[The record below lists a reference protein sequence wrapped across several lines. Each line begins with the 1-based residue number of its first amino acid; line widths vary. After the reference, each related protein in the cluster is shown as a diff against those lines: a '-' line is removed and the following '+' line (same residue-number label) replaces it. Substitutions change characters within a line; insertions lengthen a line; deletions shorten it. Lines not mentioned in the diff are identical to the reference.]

1 MPYVELHAHSS
12 YSFLDGASLPEE
24 LAVRAAELGYPALA
38 LTDHDGVYGSLEF
51 AHAAKHFGV
60 RPITGAELTLADRSH
75 VTVLVETAKGYANL
89 CRLIT
94 AAHAHT
100 RPEGKETQPPADPAL
115 DQALLEELN
124 EGLVCLSGCARHG
137 LAVRNPNGAARLA
150 RAFGRE
156 RFFVELQRPYE
167 RGDARR
173 NAGLRDLA
181 ASLGVPTIVTG
192 DVHAH
197 HLRRAALQDVLVAIR
212 HRSSL
217 DGCEAE
223 RRGNH
228 ECVLLSPA
236 EMVER
241 FPEDRAAV
249 ARTVELAERLRFD
262 LTEEL
267 GYRYPDF
274 SDSPEPAIVQL
285 AHVCKRTFED
295 RYPRGH
301 KLRREA
307 RARLDE
313 ELKLIDELGLAGFFL
328 LHWDVLELARECA
341 LEVRGR
347 DSPRHA
353 LPPGRGRG
361 SSVGSLVCYLTG
373 LSHVDPVGAELSL
386 GRFLNR
392 ELDSVPDIDLDFPR
406 DIREKLIVAVTER
419 YGREH
424 AALVASF
431 STYRSRGAIRD
442 VGKALGL
449 PYAELE
455 RIARVSEGWNAKRVA
470 EELQQ
475 LPDADRKLL
484 SPRWRAFGELCHE
497 IAGLPRHI
505 SQHPG
510 GMVISSRPLV
520 ELVPVQPAAM
530 AGRQMCQWDKDS
542 CADAGFLKIDLLGL
556 GMLSAVEDCVDQIA
570 RLQGKPIDLSRIPL
584 DDKAVY
590 EEIQRADTI
599 GDFQIESRAQMQS
612 LLRTRP
618 ENIDDLTVQVALVRP
633 GPIQGKA
640 VHPYIEH
647 RQRLREDPSFVP
659 PVDHPLLADCL
670 RSTLGVVVFQDQV
683 LEVAIALAG
692 FSVGEAEGLR
702 RAMSRKRSHDA
713 LEAYRERFVEGALRK
728 GVDAETA
735 DMVYDKLVGFS
746 GFGFPKSHAAAFGLL
761 AYQSAWLRHHYPAEF
776 LCALLNAQP
785 MGFYPP
791 ATLVRDGQRRGVET
805 RPPDVNVSAAKCAVE
820 DGAVR
825 IGIDYVNGIGEDR
838 GGGCR
843 RGARAGANRSPSV
856 RDLAQRTQLSEHG
869 LETLI
874 VAGACD
880 CFELPRRQ
888 LLWQLG
894 LVPRSQ
900 SVPGSGGEEK
910 QLALPL
916 DPTAATPELPE
927 PTVWERMLADYRT
940 TNLSVGVH
948 PHGAPACA
956 SAGWR
961 DLLARPRERAGPRA
975 GGDRGNGCRTA
986 AARDRERRR
995 LHADRG
1001 RVRPGQPD
1009 RAAVGLRQAPSDRPR
1024 RAAHPRARPLRTDRA
1039 QPERPRPLAR
1049 DTRAARAP
1057 DLAGVRSGR
1066 QPARAPTTSATAD
1079 SVGLRRLL
1087 IGSRCSIE
1095 RPSCALRLKAVL
1107 TSATWVNACGKL
1119 PSWRRVSGSHS
1130 SASRPRSLRRSR
1142 SRSKDLL
1149 GLVVPS
1155 LEREI
1160 VGEPEG
1166 AREERALAGRQ
1177 PVDGPCL
1184 FVVRCTGR
1192 RARRA
1197 RGHARS
1203 PRPCRP
1209 CAGRPPGGS
1218 RRAGSSAGSRPAASS
1233 RTTA

>member
-1 MPYVELHAHSS
+1 MTVELQPEFPHRTRKKDKLSPSATRSSTVPYVELHAHSS

-24 LAVRAAELGYPALA
+24 LAVSAAELGYPALA

-100 RPEGKETQPPADPAL
+100 RPIGRESQPAADPAL
-115 DQALLEELN
+115 DQGLLEELN
-124 EGLVCLSGCARHG
+124 DGLVCLSGCARHG
-137 LAVRNPNGAARLA
+137 VAVRSPNAAARLA
-150 RAFGRE
+150 GAFGSE

-181 ASLGVPTIVTG
+181 ESLGVRTIVTG

-197 HLRRAALQDVLVAIR
+197 HPRRASLQDVLVAIR
-212 HRSSL
+212 HRSAL

-236 EMVER
+236 EVVER

-285 AHVCKRTFED
+285 AHVCNSTFEG
-295 RYPRGH
+295 RYPTGH

-307 RARLDE
+307 RARLED

-470 EELQQ
+470 EELQL
-475 LPDADRKLL
+475 LPDADRKMM
-484 SPRWRAFGELCHE
+484 SPRWRAFAELCHE

-510 GMVISSRPLV
+510 GMVISSRPLI

-542 CADAGFLKIDLLGL
+542 CSDAGFLKIDLLGL

-570 RLQGKPIDLSRIPL
+570 LRERSHGQSPHDLHAAPPSRRLGQSKPFDLSRIPL

-640 VHPYIEH
+640 VHPYIDH

-659 PVDHPLLADCL
+659 PADHPLLADCL

-713 LEAYRERFVEGALRK
+713 LEAYRERFIAGALQK
-728 GVDAETA
+728 GVDKATA

-761 AYQSAWLRHHYPAEF
+761 AYQSAWLRHHHPAEF
-776 LCALLNAQP
+776 LCSLLNAQP

-805 RPPDVNVSAAKCAVE
+805 RPPDVNVSSAKCTVE

-825 IGIDYVNGIGEDR
+825 IGVDYVNGIGEAEATAVVEERERD
-838 GGGCR
+838 G
-843 RGARAGANRSPSV
+843 PFQSV
-856 RDLAQRTQLSEHG
+856 RDLAQRTQLSERG

-880 CFELPRRQ
+880 CFGMPRRQ

-894 LVPRSQ
+894 LVPRSH

-916 DPTAATPELPE
+916 DPTAATPDLPE

-948 PHGAPACA
+948 PLELLRAHLPAGVI
-956 SAGWR
+956 SSR
-961 DLLARPRERAGPRA
+961 DLEQA
-975 GGDRGNGCRTA
+975 
-986 AARDRERRR
+986 
-995 LHADRG
+995 
-1001 RVRPGQPD
+1001 PD
-1009 RAAVGLRQAPSDRPR
+1009 RAQVAIAGMAVARQRPATANGVVFMLIEDEFGPVNLIVPPSVYDKH
-1024 RAAHPRARPLRTDRA
+1024 RAIVRGEPLI
-1039 QPERPRPLAR
+1039 LAR
-1049 DTRAARAP
+1049 GRFERIERNQNV
-1057 DLAGVRSGR
+1057 LVRSLE
-1066 QPARAPTTSATAD
+1066 T
-1079 SVGLRRLL
+1079 
-1087 IGSRCSIE
+1087 
-1095 RPSCALRLKAVL
+1095 
-1107 TSATWVNACGKL
+1107 
-1119 PSWRRVSGSHS
+1119 
-1130 SASRPRSLRRSR
+1130 
-1142 SRSKDLL
+1142 L
-1149 GLVVPS
+1149 G
-1155 LEREI
+1155 
-1160 VGEPEG
+1160 
-1166 AREERALAGRQ
+1166 ALARQ
-1177 PVDGPCL
+1177 VSQETEVGASLPGAHH
-1184 FVVRCTGR
+1184 F
-1192 RARRA
+1192 
-1197 RGHARS
+1197 GHR
-1203 PRPCRP
+1203 
-1209 CAGRPPGGS
+1209 
-1218 RRAGSSAGSRPAASS
+1218 
-1233 RTTA
+1233 

>member
-1 MPYVELHAHSS
+1 MRYVELHCHSA
-12 YSFLDGASLPEE
+12 YSFLDGASHPEE
-24 LAVRAAELGYPALA
+24 LAVRAAELGYEALA

-51 AHAAKHFGV
+51 AYAAKHFGV
-60 RPITGAELTLADRSH
+60 RPITGAELTLADGSH
-75 VTVLVETAKGYANL
+75 VTLLVETPKGYANL

-94 AAHAHT
+94 AAHAQT
-100 RPEGKETQPPADPAL
+100 RPAGRENQRPADPAL
-115 DQALLEELN
+115 DQAQLEELN

-137 LAVRNPNGAARLA
+137 LGLRNPNAAARLA
-150 RAFGRE
+150 RAFGRD

-167 RGDARR
+167 RGDRR
-173 NAGLRDLA
+173 RQAQLRDLA
-181 ASLGVPTIVTG
+181 AALGVETIVTG

-197 HLRRAALQDVLVAIR
+197 HPRRAPLQDVLVAVR
-212 HRSSL
+212 HRTSL

-228 ECVLLSPA
+228 ESVLFPPA
-236 EMVER
+236 EAAER
-241 FPEDRAAV
+241 FPDDHDAV
-249 ARTVELAERLRFD
+249 ARTAELAARLTFD

-285 AHVCKRTFED
+285 ANVCNRAFED
-295 RYPRGH
+295 RYPPSTGP
-301 KLRREA
+301 LRAKA
-307 RARLDE
+307 RARLED

-347 DSPRHA
+347 GSPRHA

-373 LSHVDPVGAELSL
+373 LSHVDPVDADLSL

-392 ELDSVPDIDLDFPR
+392 DLAGVPDIDLDFPR

-431 STYRSRGAIRD
+431 ATYRSRGAIRD

-449 PYAELE
+449 PFAELE
-455 RIARVSEGWNAKRVA
+455 RLAKVSEGWNASRVG
-470 EELQQ
+470 EELQL
-475 LPDADRKLL
+475 LPDAERKQL
-484 SPRWRAFGELCHE
+484 SPRWRAFAEMCHE

-542 CADAGFLKIDLLGL
+542 CSDAGFLKIDLLGL

-570 RLQGKPIDLSRIPL
+570 RIRGEPIDLSRIPL
-584 DDKAVY
+584 DDRDVY
-590 EEIQRADTI
+590 AEIQRADTI

-618 ENIDDLTVQVALVRP
+618 ENLDDLTVQVALVRP

-640 VHPYIEH
+640 VHPYVAH
-647 RQRLREDPSFVP
+647 REELRRDPDFVP

-692 FSVGEAEGLR
+692 FSVGDAEGLR

-713 LEAYRERFVEGALRK
+713 LEAYRTRFVDGAIGK
-728 GVDAETA
+728 GVDADLA
-735 DMVYDKLVGFS
+735 NAVYDKLVGFS

-791 ATLVRDGQRRGVET
+791 ATLVRDGQRRGIGT
-805 RPPDVNVSAAKCAVE
+805 RPPDVNVSAAKCVVE

-825 IGIDYVNGIGEDR
+825 IGIEYVNGVGEDEAKAVVEER
-838 GGGCR
+838 D
-843 RGARAGANRSPSV
+843 RSGTYGSI
-856 RDLAQRTQLSEHG
+856 RELAQRTQLSEHA
-869 LETLI
+869 LETL
-874 VAGACD
+874 VVSGACD
-880 CFELPRRQ
+880 CLGVARRS
-888 LLWQLG
+888 LLWELG
-894 LVPRSQ
+894 MVPRTQ
-900 SVPGSGGEEK
+900 SVPGSGGEER

-916 DPTAATPELPE
+916 DPTAPTPSLPE

-940 TNLSVGVH
+940 TSLSVGVH
-948 PHGAPACA
+948 PMQLLRPHLPANVA
-956 SAGWR
+956 SSADLHERSDRTHVTVAGMAVAR
-961 DLLARPRERAGPRA
+961 QRPATANGVVFMLIEDEFGQVNLIVPPSVYERFRALVRGEPLILARGRFEKVDRNENVLVRELESLG
-975 GGDRGNGCRTA
+975 
-986 AARDRERRR
+986 
-995 LHADRG
+995 
-1001 RVRPGQPD
+1001 
-1009 RAAVGLRQAPSDRPR
+1009 
-1024 RAAHPRARPLRTDRA
+1024 
-1039 QPERPRPLAR
+1039 PLAR
-1049 DTRAARAP
+1049 RI
-1057 DLAGVRSGR
+1057 
-1066 QPARAPTTSATAD
+1066 AD
-1079 SVGLRRLL
+1079 EEDVH
-1087 IGSRCSIE
+1087 GS
-1095 RPSCALRLKAVL
+1095 L
-1107 TSATWVNACGKL
+1107 
-1119 PSWRRVSGSHS
+1119 
-1130 SASRPRSLRRSR
+1130 
-1142 SRSKDLL
+1142 
-1149 GLVVPS
+1149 
-1155 LEREI
+1155 
-1160 VGEPEG
+1160 
-1166 AREERALAGRQ
+1166 
-1177 PVDGPCL
+1177 
-1184 FVVRCTGR
+1184 
-1192 RARRA
+1192 
-1197 RGHARS
+1197 
-1203 PRPCRP
+1203 
-1209 CAGRPPGGS
+1209 
-1218 RRAGSSAGSRPAASS
+1218 PAAHHFGH
-1233 RTTA
+1233 R

>member
-1 MPYVELHAHSS
+1 MTIELQPEFPHRTRKKERLGSDPCGVRSRPRQVPYVELHAHSS

-24 LAVRAAELGYPALA
+24 LAVQAAELGYPVLA

-51 AHAAKHFGV
+51 AHAAKYFGV
-60 RPITGAELTLADRSH
+60 RPITGAEVTLADRSH
-75 VTVLVETAKGYANL
+75 VTLLVETQQGYANL
-89 CRLIT
+89 CRLLT

-100 RPEGKETQPPADPAL
+100 RPPGKETQPPAEPAL
-115 DQALLEELN
+115 DQALLEQLAD
-124 EGLVCLSGCARHG
+124 GLVCLSGCARHG
-137 LAVRNPNGAARLA
+137 LAVRNPNAAARLA
-150 RAFGRE
+150 RAFGRD

-173 NAGLRDLA
+173 NAALRRLA
-181 ASLGVPTIVTG
+181 ESLGVATLVTG

-197 HLRRAALQDVLVAIR
+197 HPRRARLQDVLVAVR
-212 HRSSL
+212 NRGAL

-236 EMVER
+236 EIVER
-241 FPEDRAAV
+241 FPEDRDAV
-249 ARTVELAERLRFD
+249 TRTVELADRLRFD

-285 AHVCKRTFED
+285 GHVCKRAFEE

-301 KLRREA
+301 RLRREA
-307 RARLDE
+307 EARLDE

-347 DSPRHA
+347 DSPRHS

-392 ELDSVPDIDLDFPR
+392 ELNAVPDIDLDFPR

-431 STYRSRGAIRD
+431 ATYRSRGAIRD

-455 RIARVSEGWNAKRVA
+455 RIARVSEGWNAQRVG
-470 EELQQ
+470 EELQL

-484 SPRWRAFGELCHE
+484 SPRWRAFAELCHE

-570 RLQGKPIDLSRIPL
+570 RLRGEPIDLSRIPL

-590 EEIQRADTI
+590 EDIQRADTV

-612 LLRTRP
+612 LLRTQP
-618 ENIDDLTVQVALVRP
+618 ESLDDLTVQVALVRP

-647 RQRLREDPSFVP
+647 RQRLREDPAFVP

-713 LEAYRERFVEGALRK
+713 LEAYRGRFVEGALRQ
-728 GVDAETA
+728 GVDAKTA
-735 DMVYDKLVGFS
+735 DLVYDKLVGFS

-761 AYQSAWLRHHYPAEF
+761 AYQSAWLRHHYAAEF

-805 RPPDVNVSAAKCAVE
+805 RPPDVNISAAKCNVE

-825 IGIDYVNGIGEDR
+825 IGLDYVNGIGEDDAQAVVAER
-838 GGGCR
+838 DAGGPF
-843 RGARAGANRSPSV
+843 ASV
-856 RDLAQRTQLSEHG
+856 RELAQRTQLSEHG

-874 VAGACD
+874 VSGACD
-880 CFELPRRQ
+880 CFGLPRRR

-894 LVPRSQ
+894 LVPRAQ
-900 SVPGSGGEEK
+900 TVPGSGGEEK

-916 DPTAATPELPE
+916 DPTAETPELPE

-940 TNLSVGVH
+940 TSLSVGVH
-948 PHGAPACA
+948 PME
-956 SAGWR
+956 
-961 DLLARPRERAGPRA
+961 LLRAHLPPGVLSSLELER
-975 GGDRGNGCRTA
+975 
-986 AARDRERRR
+986 ARDRAQVAVAGMAVARQRPATANGVVFMLIEDEFGAVNLIVPPTVYDRHRAIVR
-995 LHADRG
+995 GEPLILARG
-1001 RVRPGQPD
+1001 RFERVERNQNVLVRSLETLG
-1009 RAAVGLRQAPSDRPR
+1009 
-1024 RAAHPRARPLRTDRA
+1024 
-1039 QPERPRPLAR
+1039 PLAR
-1049 DTRAARAP
+1049 
-1057 DLAGVRSGR
+1057 
-1066 QPARAPTTSATAD
+1066 
-1079 SVGLRRLL
+1079 
-1087 IGSRCSIE
+1087 E
-1095 RPSCALRLKAVL
+1095 
-1107 TSATWVNACGKL
+1107 
-1119 PSWRRVSGSHS
+1119 VSQE
-1130 SASRPRSLRRSR
+1130 AEL
-1142 SRSKDLL
+1142 
-1149 GLVVPS
+1149 
-1155 LEREI
+1155 
-1160 VGEPEG
+1160 
-1166 AREERALAGRQ
+1166 
-1177 PVDGPCL
+1177 
-1184 FVVRCTGR
+1184 
-1192 RARRA
+1192 
-1197 RGHARS
+1197 
-1203 PRPCRP
+1203 
-1209 CAGRPPGGS
+1209 
-1218 RRAGSSAGSRPAASS
+1218 GSSLPGAHHFGHR
-1233 RTTA
+1233 

>member
-1 MPYVELHAHSS
+1 MTIELQPEFPHRTRKKERFPLAGSRSERAPGARRLRERTAKVPYVELHAHSS

-24 LAVRAAELGYPALA
+24 LAVQAAELGYPALG
-38 LTDHDGVYGSLEF
+38 LTDHDGLYGSLEF

-60 RPITGAELTLADRSH
+60 RPITGAEVTLADRSH
-75 VTVLVETAKGYANL
+75 VTLLVETQQGYANL
-89 CRLIT
+89 CRLLT

-100 RPEGKETQPPADPAL
+100 RPPGKESQPPADPAL
-115 DQALLEELN
+115 DQALLEELGD
-124 EGLVCLSGCARHG
+124 GLVCLSGCARHG
-137 LAVRNPNGAARLA
+137 LAVRDPNAAARLA
-150 RAFGRE
+150 QAFGRD

-173 NAGLRDLA
+173 NAALRHLA
-181 ASLGVPTIVTG
+181 GELGVPTLVTG

-197 HLRRAALQDVLVAIR
+197 HPRRAALQDVLVAVR

-228 ECVLLSPA
+228 ECVLLAPG
-236 EMVER
+236 EIVER
-241 FPEDRAAV
+241 FPDDRAAV

-274 SDSPEPAIVQL
+274 SDSPEPAVVQL
-285 AHVCKRTFED
+285 AHVCKRAFEE

-307 RARLDE
+307 QARLDE
-313 ELKLIDELGLAGFFL
+313 ELQLIDELGLAGFFL
-328 LHWDVLELARECA
+328 LHWDVLELARKCA

-347 DSPRHA
+347 DSPRHV

-392 ELDSVPDIDLDFPR
+392 ELNSVPDIDLDFPR

-431 STYRSRGAIRD
+431 ATYRSRGAIRD

-455 RIARVSEGWNAKRVA
+455 RIARVSEGWNAQRVA
-470 EELQQ
+470 EELQL
-475 LPDADRKLL
+475 LPDADRKLT
-484 SPRWRAFGELCHE
+484 SPRWRAFAELCRE

-556 GMLSAVEDCVDQIA
+556 GMLSAVEGCVEQIA
-570 RLQGKPIDLSRIPL
+570 RLRGEPIDLSRIPL
-584 DDKAVY
+584 DDEGVY
-590 EEIQRADTI
+590 DDIQRADTV

-612 LLRTRP
+612 LLRTLP
-618 ENIDDLTVQVALVRP
+618 ENLDDLTVQVALVRP

-647 RQRLREDPSFVP
+647 RQRLRDDPAFVP
-659 PVDHPLLADCL
+659 PVDHALLADCL

-713 LEAYRERFVEGALRK
+713 LEAYRGRFIAGALRQ

-761 AYQSAWLRHHYPAEF
+761 AYQSAWLRHHYAPEF
-776 LCALLNAQP
+776 LCSLLNAQP

-805 RPPDVNVSAAKCAVE
+805 RSPDVNISAAKCAVE

-825 IGIDYVNGIGEDR
+825 IGLDYVNGIAEDDAQAVVEERER
-838 GGGCR
+838 GR
-843 RGARAGANRSPSV
+843 TFTSV

-880 CFELPRRQ
+880 CFGIERRR

-900 SVPGSGGEEK
+900 TVPGSGGEEK

-916 DPTAATPELPE
+916 EPTAETPNLPE

-940 TNLSVGVH
+940 TSLSVGVH
-948 PHGAPACA
+948 PLQLLRAHLPKGVISSRELETAPNRAQVAVAGMAVARQRPATANGVVFMLIEDEFGAVNLIVPPTVYDRHRAIVR
-956 SAGWR
+956 GEP
-961 DLLARPRERAGPRA
+961 LILARGRFERI
-975 GGDRGNGCRTA
+975 
-986 AARDRERRR
+986 ERNQNV
-995 LHADRG
+995 L
-1001 RVRPGQPD
+1001 VRSLETLG
-1009 RAAVGLRQAPSDRPR
+1009 
-1024 RAAHPRARPLRTDRA
+1024 
-1039 QPERPRPLAR
+1039 PLAR
-1049 DTRAARAP
+1049 EVSRE
-1057 DLAGVRSGR
+1057 SE
-1066 QPARAPTTSATAD
+1066 
-1079 SVGLRRLL
+1079 VGA
-1087 IGSRCSIE
+1087 S
-1095 RPSCALRLKAVL
+1095 
-1107 TSATWVNACGKL
+1107 L
-1119 PSWRRVSGSHS
+1119 P
-1130 SASRPRSLRRSR
+1130 
-1142 SRSKDLL
+1142 
-1149 GLVVPS
+1149 
-1155 LEREI
+1155 
-1160 VGEPEG
+1160 G
-1166 AREERALAGRQ
+1166 AHH
-1177 PVDGPCL
+1177 
-1184 FVVRCTGR
+1184 F
-1192 RARRA
+1192 
-1197 RGHARS
+1197 GHR
-1203 PRPCRP
+1203 
-1209 CAGRPPGGS
+1209 
-1218 RRAGSSAGSRPAASS
+1218 
-1233 RTTA
+1233 

>member
-1 MPYVELHAHSS
+1 MTIELQPEFPHRTRKKVKLSPSAARSSTVPYVELHAHSS

-24 LAVRAAELGYPALA
+24 LAISAAELGYPALA

-60 RPITGAELTLADRSH
+60 RPITGAELTLADHSH

-94 AAHAHT
+94 AAHAQT
-100 RPEGKETQPPADPAL
+100 RLEGRESQPAADPAL
-115 DQALLEELN
+115 DQRLLEELN

-137 LAVRNPNGAARLA
+137 VAVRSPNAAARLA
-150 RAFGRE
+150 RAFGKE

-181 ASLGVPTIVTG
+181 EMLGVPTIVTG

-197 HLRRAALQDVLVAIR
+197 HQRRAPLQDVLVAIR
-212 HRSSL
+212 HRSAL

-241 FPEDRAAV
+241 FPDDRAAV
-249 ARTVELAERLRFD
+249 TRTVELAERLQFD

-285 AHVCKRTFED
+285 AHVCTRTLAE
-295 RYPRGH
+295 RYPGGH

-307 RARLDE
+307 RVRLED

-341 LEVRGR
+341 LEVRGH

-373 LSHVDPVGAELSL
+373 LSHVDPVDAELSL
-386 GRFLNR
+386 GRFLNP

-455 RIARVSEGWNAKRVA
+455 RIARVSEGWNAKRIA
-470 EELQQ
+470 EELQL
-475 LPDADRKLL
+475 LPDADRKMM
-484 SPRWRAFGELCHE
+484 SPRWRAFAELCHE

-542 CADAGFLKIDLLGL
+542 CSDAGFLKIDLLGL

-570 RLQGKPIDLSRIPL
+570 QLQGKPIDLSRIPL

-640 VHPYIEH
+640 VHPYIDH

-659 PVDHPLLADCL
+659 PVDHPLLAECL

-713 LEAYRERFVEGALRK
+713 LEAYRERFVAGALQK
-728 GVDAETA
+728 GVDVKTA

-761 AYQSAWLRHHYPAEF
+761 AYQSAWLRHHHPAE
-776 LCALLNAQP
+776 
-785 MGFYPP
+785 
-791 ATLVRDGQRRGVET
+791 
-805 RPPDVNVSAAKCAVE
+805 
-820 DGAVR
+820 
-825 IGIDYVNGIGEDR
+825 DR
-838 GGGCR
+838 K
-843 RGARAGANRSPSV
+843 S
-856 RDLAQRTQLSEHG
+856 
-869 LETLI
+869 
-874 VAGACD
+874 
-880 CFELPRRQ
+880 
-888 LLWQLG
+888 
-894 LVPRSQ
+894 
-900 SVPGSGGEEK
+900 
-910 QLALPL
+910 
-916 DPTAATPELPE
+916 
-927 PTVWERMLADYRT
+927 
-940 TNLSVGVH
+940 
-948 PHGAPACA
+948 
-956 SAGWR
+956 
-961 DLLARPRERAGPRA
+961 
-975 GGDRGNGCRTA
+975 
-986 AARDRERRR
+986 
-995 LHADRG
+995 
-1001 RVRPGQPD
+1001 
-1009 RAAVGLRQAPSDRPR
+1009 
-1024 RAAHPRARPLRTDRA
+1024 
-1039 QPERPRPLAR
+1039 
-1049 DTRAARAP
+1049 
-1057 DLAGVRSGR
+1057 
-1066 QPARAPTTSATAD
+1066 
-1079 SVGLRRLL
+1079 
-1087 IGSRCSIE
+1087 
-1095 RPSCALRLKAVL
+1095 
-1107 TSATWVNACGKL
+1107 
-1119 PSWRRVSGSHS
+1119 
-1130 SASRPRSLRRSR
+1130 
-1142 SRSKDLL
+1142 
-1149 GLVVPS
+1149 
-1155 LEREI
+1155 
-1160 VGEPEG
+1160 
-1166 AREERALAGRQ
+1166 
-1177 PVDGPCL
+1177 
-1184 FVVRCTGR
+1184 
-1192 RARRA
+1192 
-1197 RGHARS
+1197 
-1203 PRPCRP
+1203 
-1209 CAGRPPGGS
+1209 
-1218 RRAGSSAGSRPAASS
+1218 
-1233 RTTA
+1233 

>member
-1 MPYVELHAHSS
+1 MTIELQPEFPHRTRRKEAAQRPVRGSGPVEGVWGNREVPPARKRASYVELHAHSS

-24 LAVRAAELGYPALA
+24 LAVRAAELGYDALA
-38 LTDHDGVYGSLEF
+38 LTDHDGLYGSLEF
-51 AHAAKHFGV
+51 AYAAKHFGV

-75 VTVLVETAKGYANL
+75 VTLLVETPTGYANL

-94 AAHAHT
+94 AAHANT
-100 RPEGKETQPPADPAL
+100 RPLGRESQPPGEPAL

-124 EGLVCLSGCARHG
+124 DGLFCLSGCARQG
-137 LAVRNPNGAARLA
+137 VAIRNPNAAARLV
-150 RAFGRE
+150 RAFGRD

-167 RGDARR
+167 RGDRR
-173 NAGLRDLA
+173 RHTLLRELA
-181 ASLGVPTIVTG
+181 ESLGVQTVATG
-192 DVHAH
+192 DAHAH
-197 HLRRAALQDVLVAIR
+197 HPRRAPLQDVLVAVR
-212 HRSSL
+212 HRTSL

-228 ECVLLSPA
+228 ESVLLSPA
-236 EMVER
+236 EALER
-241 FPEDRAAV
+241 FPEDPDAV
-249 ARTVELAERLRFD
+249 ARTAELAERLTFD

-267 GYRYPDF
+267 GYRFPDF

-285 AHVCKRTFED
+285 ANVCDRAFVD

-307 RARLDE
+307 RVRLDD

-341 LEVRGR
+341 LEVRGPG
-347 DSPRHA
+347 SPRHV

-392 ELDSVPDIDLDFPR
+392 ELDAVPDIDLDFPR

-431 STYRSRGAIRD
+431 ATYRSRGAIRD

-455 RIARVSEGWNAKRVA
+455 RLAKVSEGWNAKRIG
-470 EELQQ
+470 EELLL

-484 SPRWRAFGELCHE
+484 SPRWRAFAELCHE

-556 GMLSAVEDCVDQIA
+556 GMLSAVEDCVEQIA
-570 RLQGKPIDLSRIPL
+570 RLHGEPIDLSRIPL
-584 DDKAVY
+584 DDQAVY
-590 EEIQRADTI
+590 DDIQRADTI

-618 ENIDDLTVQVALVRP
+618 ENLDDLTVQVALVRP

-647 RQRLREDPSFVP
+647 RHKLREDPGFVP
-659 PVDHPLLADCL
+659 PVDHPSLADCL

-713 LEAYRERFVEGALRK
+713 LEAYRARFVEGALGK
-728 GVDAETA
+728 GVDEETA
-735 DMVYDKLVGFS
+735 NLVYDKLVGFS

-761 AYQSAWLRHHYPAEF
+761 AYQSAWLRHHYAAEF
-776 LCALLNAQP
+776 LCSLLNAQP

-805 RPPDVNVSAAKCAVE
+805 RPPDVNISVANCVVE
-820 DGAVR
+820 GDAVR
-825 IGIDYVNGIGEDR
+825 IGIEYVNGVGEDEANAVVEER
-838 GGGCR
+838 E
-843 RGARAGANRSPSV
+843 RAGCYRSI
-856 RDLAQRTQLSEHG
+856 RELAQRTQLSEHA

-880 CFELPRRQ
+880 CFSQPRRA
-888 LLWQLG
+888 LLWELG
-894 LVPRSQ
+894 MVPRTQ
-900 SVPGSGGEEK
+900 SVPRSGGEER

-916 DPTAATPELPE
+916 DPTAATPDLPE

-940 TNLSVGVH
+940 TSLSVGVH
-948 PHGAPACA
+948 PMQLLRRHLPGDVVSSEELHATRNRSTVAVAGMAVARQRPATA
-956 SAGWR
+956 NGVVFMLIEDEFGQVNLIVPPQVYDRYRALVRGEP
-961 DLLARPRERAGPRA
+961 LILARGRFEKVDRNENVLVREL
-975 GGDRGNGCRTA
+975 
-986 AARDRERRR
+986 E
-995 LHADRG
+995 
-1001 RVRPGQPD
+1001 
-1009 RAAVGLRQAPSDRPR
+1009 
-1024 RAAHPRARPLRTDRA
+1024 
-1039 QPERPRPLAR
+1039 
-1049 DTRAARAP
+1049 
-1057 DLAGVRSGR
+1057 
-1066 QPARAPTTSATAD
+1066 
-1079 SVGLRRLL
+1079 
-1087 IGSRCSIE
+1087 
-1095 RPSCALRLKAVL
+1095 
-1107 TSATWVNACGKL
+1107 
-1119 PSWRRVSGSHS
+1119 
-1130 SASRPRSLRRSR
+1130 SL
-1142 SRSKDLL
+1142 
-1149 GLVVPS
+1149 G
-1155 LEREI
+1155 
-1160 VGEPEG
+1160 
-1166 AREERALAGRQ
+1166 
-1177 PVDGPCL
+1177 
-1184 FVVRCTGR
+1184 
-1192 RARRA
+1192 
-1197 RGHARS
+1197 
-1203 PRPCRP
+1203 
-1209 CAGRPPGGS
+1209 
-1218 RRAGSSAGSRPAASS
+1218 
-1233 RTTA
+1233 